1 MNKAQF
7 EQHVQECK
15 SRIGETLTEKAK
27 QYRRNDNPF
36 HNFDKAA
43 EMNWITA
50 ERALMGM
57 MAKHEVS
64 IRDIVDDIDNGK
76 HPSIEM
82 LSEKIGD
89 NINYLILLEGIIKR
103 RLGENETKIEP
114 KYAKGGITDCL
125 LYTSDAADDLLC

>member
-7 EQHVQECK
+7 EQHVQACK
-15 SRIGETLTEKAK
+15 NRIDETLTEKAK

-64 IRDIVDDIDNGK
+64 IRDIIDDIDNGK

-103 RLGENETKIEP
+103 RLGENDRMPE
-114 KYAKGGITDCL
+114 YFKGPIVSATIGDMTI
-125 LYTSDAADDLLC
+125 